1 MNLATN
7 AVFEMADTGGV
18 LRVSVRLHDLEREQA
33 EQLSL
38 DEGSYVQLTFCDD
51 GPGVAEDI
59 RERIFDPFFTT
70 KKTDE
75 GTGMGLAVVH
85 GITQAHGG
93 RILLNQECDKGAC
106 FQLYFPMA
114 KKSIVEG
121 CDPAVPLAKRQ
132 DHLLLVDDESI
143 ILNMGRDMLESLG
156 YRVTTCLSPVDAL
169 QRVKD
174 DQSIALLITDLT
186 MPDMSGIELA
196 EKVKRIAPNCPCSCG
211 VGMPISMDS
220 SLRIMK

>member
-1 MNLATN
+1 
-7 AVFEMADTGGV
+7 
-18 LRVSVRLHDLEREQA
+18 
-33 EQLSL
+33 
-38 DEGSYVQLTFCDD
+38 
-51 GPGVAEDI
+51 
-59 RERIFDPFFTT
+59 
-70 KKTDE
+70 
-75 GTGMGLAVVH
+75 MGLAVVH

-196 EKVKRIAPNCPCSCG
+196 EKVKKNRSQLPVLLWSGYADIDGQQSADNE
-211 VGMPISMDS
+211 IIS
-220 SLRIMK
+220 SLLHKPFTLQALAQAVYSELYLSD